1 MADEKDALNAL
12 TDEQLDEV
20 AGGMT
25 VEEYFAE
32 QKADWAAQGFSDR
45 MMECSVCNA
54 TTTFNVERLDKG
66 AAFYFCSVCHRC
78 KWVIDREENA
88 MILYTTD
95 NGAKWVKR
103 EVVGWN

>member
-1 MADEKDALNAL
+1 MPDEKDVLNAL

-25 VEEYFAE
+25 VEEYYAQ

-45 MMECSVCNA
+45 MMGCSVCNA
-54 TTTFNVERLDKG
+54 TTTFNVENLYTD
-66 AAFYFCSVCHRC
+66 AALYTCSVCHKCR
-78 KWVIDREENA
+78 WAIDRKENG
-88 MILYTTD
+88 MVQYTTD
-95 NGAKWVKR
+95 NGAKWIKR